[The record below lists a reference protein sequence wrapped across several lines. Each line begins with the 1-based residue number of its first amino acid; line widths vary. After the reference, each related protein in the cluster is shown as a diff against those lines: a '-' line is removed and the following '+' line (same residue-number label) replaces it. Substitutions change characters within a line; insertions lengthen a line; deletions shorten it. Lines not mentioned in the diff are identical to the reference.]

1 MGLVMV
7 ISFTKYIQLS
17 FSNFVTPNERRIDDE
32 WKEVMKTTKLFDY
45 LLIHTS
51 QQSRMWFI
59 INVIQEMEK
68 VLNYKGRH
76 TFKWAKNEDKC
87 SEIYN
92 IIKYTWHVILFSSH

>member
-7 ISFTKYIQLS
+7 IGFTKYIQLS
-17 FSNFVTPNERRIDDE
+17 FFNFVTPNERRIDDE
-32 WKEVMKTTKLFDY
+32 WKEFMKTTKLFDY
-45 LLIHTS
+45 LLIHMS

-76 TFKWAKNEDKC
+76 IQMSQKWGQ
-87 SEIYN
+87 
-92 IIKYTWHVILFSSH
+92 V